1 MIGPI
6 LVLACPMTVAAQ
18 NDSKAVALQE
28 VVVKGAKVVNRPDG
42 MTLYPTKAQKGAATN
57 GYDILRM
64 LALPNIRIDDTAHT
78 IAAINNKGEVQ
89 VRINGIVASRAEL
102 TALTPK
108 MIKKVDFIDN
118 PGLRYGDRVAYVID
132 IAVRRPPGGYTVGTD
147 VTAGLTARQGDGMVY
162 GKWNRGKGEWSLSY
176 DYGGY
181 RLRGQH
187 NSEEAAYTLNDGSV
201 YTMSRNDRETLRK
214 KAQHEARLAYNW
226 ADSTAC
232 VFQAALSGSLT
243 RTPGD
248 YSVRDITEGTTHY
261 TATDR
266 EWGHS
271 SSPVADLYL
280 FRQITPRQSV
290 TANAVGT
297 YISTHTNHCYDEGT
311 PYQYDIC
318 GRSASLLSEIIYENR
333 LKPFT
338 LSAGL
343 NYRYKHTRNSYLGS
357 TDALNLMINHSLY
370 AFAELQGSLGPLRY
384 TVGTGVS
391 RLYYTQNAHRYRY
404 WTLRPKL
411 SLAYALSDGLQL
423 TYDFS
428 IREKVSRMAFISD
441 AAIRNNSMEWTMG
454 NPDLRPNRETEHALR
469 LSYSTDR
476 WQASIDGYYKRCSKP
491 NMAHYQRTDDNQFVY
506 TQTNQKEIDVVQS
519 MAYASYWAIPE
530 KLQIMVYGGI
540 FRCFNFGNDYT
551 HCYTSYFCVGSVTAY
566 LGRLTLQAYGDN
578 GNRFL
583 EGETRGFNGA
593 YSSLQAAYKAGRW
606 RIRLGWA
613 NPLSRRHVAHRSDLL
628 NRNLRKH
635 IVGYADDQASSL
647 SLSLSF
653 RLSHGSKRQATEK
666 RIDLSDTDNGII
678 K

>member
-6 LVLACPMTVAAQ
+6 LVMGISMTAAAQ

-42 MTLYPTKAQKGAATN
+42 MTLYPTEAQKGAAAN
-57 GYDILRM
+57 GYDMLRM

-78 IAAINNKGEVQ
+78 IAAVNNKGEVQ

-132 IAVRRPPGGYTVGTD
+132 IAVRRAPGGYTVGAD

-176 DYGGY
+176 DCSGY
-181 RLRGQH
+181 RLRGRH

-214 KAQHEARLAYNW
+214 KTQHEARLAYNW

-248 YSVRDITEGTTHY
+248 YSVRDITEGATHY

-266 EWGHS
+266 ERGHGG
-271 SSPVADLYL
+271 SPVADVYF
-280 FRQITPRQSV
+280 FRQITPRQSI

-297 YISTHTNHCYDEGT
+297 YIDTHANHYYDEGT
-311 PYQYDIC
+311 PYQYDIS

-343 NYRYKHTRNSYLGS
+343 NYRYKHTRNSYRGS
-357 TDALNLMINHSLY
+357 ADALNLMINHSLY
-370 AFAELQGSLGPLRY
+370 AFAELQGSLGHLRY
-384 TVGTGVS
+384 TVGTGAS
-391 RLYYTQNAHRYRY
+391 RLYYTQDTHRYRY

-423 TYDFS
+423 SYDFS

-441 AAIRNNSMEWTMG
+441 AAIRNNSMEWTVG

-476 WQASIDGYYKRCSKP
+476 WQAYIDGYYKRCSKP
-491 NMAHYQRTDDNQFVY
+491 NMAHYQRTDDNQFIY

-530 KLQIMVYGGI
+530 KLQIMVYGGL
-540 FRCFNFGNDYT
+540 FRCLNFGNDYT

-578 GNRFL
+578 GSRFL
-583 EGETRGFNGA
+583 EGETRGFNDA
-593 YSSLQAAYKAGRW
+593 YCSLQAAYKVGRW
-606 RIRLGWA
+606 RFGLNWT
-613 NPLSRRHVAHRSDLL
+613 NPFSNRHVAYRSDLL
-628 NRNLRKH
+628 NRHLRKH
-635 IVGYADDQASSL
+635 IVGYADDQANRVT
-647 SLSLSF
+647 LSLSF
-653 RLSHGSKRQATEK
+653 RLSHGSKRQAAEK
-666 RIDLSDTDNGII
+666 RINLRDTDNGII